1 MVSRST
7 QTFPIAKPLHGLT
20 LVLAL
25 LSGFSPRQAHAQL
38 YNITD
43 LGSLGGQRGS
53 GAYAISA
60 TGRVAGYS
68 FVQGTNFVHAMV
80 NDRGSVSDLGTLGGT
95 QSLARA
101 VNATG
106 SVVGWA
112 YPPGLA
118 WQRAFLWRDGVMT
131 PLGTLGGDVS
141 DASDINDAGLVVGS
155 ANDALGRDR
164 PFWWRDGVMHDMG
177 TLGGSNGRALA
188 VNASGDITGTA
199 QITGDDEY
207 HAFLS
212 KPGSILYDLGTL
224 GGPASHGHD
233 VNEIFHVCGWS
244 MLRDNSP
251 PSRGF
256 LWADGV
262 IKSLGTL
269 GGIYSAAFGLND
281 QDQIV
286 GASTRA
292 DEVQVAF
299 LWHDDQMVDLNTL
312 LPPGHG
318 WLLTSAYDIDEQG
331 AIVGEGVRPDGATR
345 AFLLTPAVTASVLP
359 GSAGPAL
366 RFAGAAPNPVRGA
379 ARFGFELPA
388 AGRASLVVHDL
399 AGRSVRELASGWFGA
414 GPQSVP
420 WDGLGDRGERL
431 APGAYVARLVTSR
444 GAISKRFVVVR

>member
-1 MVSRST
+1 MNMHIQRAV
-7 QTFPIAKPLHGLT
+7 HGARTALWIS
-20 LVLAL
+20 VLAFPGAPAL
-25 LSGFSPRQAHAQL
+25 AQTQL

-53 GAYAISA
+53 GAYALSNS
-60 TGRVAGYS
+60 GVVAGYS
-68 FVQGTNFVHAMV
+68 FVQGTNFVHAML
-80 NDRGSVSDLGTLGGT
+80 NDRGTVRDLGTLGGT

-101 VNATG
+101 VNSSG

-118 WQRAFLWRDGVMT
+118 WQRAFLWRDGLMSE
-131 PLGTLGGDVS
+131 LGTLGGNTS
-141 DASDINDAGLVVGS
+141 DASDINEGGIVVGS
-155 ANDALGRDR
+155 ADDPFARFR
-164 PFWWRDGVMHDMG
+164 PFWWKDGVMHDMG

-188 VNASGDITGTA
+188 INSWGDITGTA
-199 QITGDDEY
+199 QIEGDDEY

-212 KPGSILYDLGTL
+212 KPGSPLYDLGTL

-233 VNEIFHVCGWS
+233 VNERVHVCGWS

-262 IKSLGTL
+262 LKSLGTL

-281 QDQIV
+281 QDHVV
-286 GASTRA
+286 GASTRD

-299 LWHDDQMVDLNTL
+299 LWRNDQMLDLNTL

-345 AFLLTPAVTASVLP
+345 AYLLTPAVTADAPLTLAPQRLHLV
-359 GSAGPAL
+359 
-366 RFAGAAPNPVRGA
+366 GAMPNPVRGPA
-379 ARFGFELPA
+379 EFGFELPA
-388 AGRASLVVHDL
+388 EGRASLELFDL
-399 AGRSVRELASGWFGA
+399 AGRRVRALAQGWFVAGRQSVR
-414 GPQSVP
+414 

-431 APGAYVARLVTSR
+431 VPGAYIARLETHAGTQV
-444 GAISKRFVVVR
+444 KRFVVLP